1 MSQFPNYNII
11 PADIIIN
18 TVTNLENLNLFMLNN
33 VYKLEDKEY
42 LVSTFRLRQG
52 PSRYLALVTSKLI
65 DQSSVPEFAFF
76 SVNYNE
82 AGVLSANTIT
92 LNATDTLLSNLKGN
106 LSVVYRSDSYQM
118 FFETPDLDNIRQV
131 KESICALH
139 SFPNKTFV
147 VNGSLVL
154 SFSFVQ
160 DFFILTYMGFINNNP
175 ELKKVDSLIN
185 YDYAN
190 GTLLV
195 RFESQ
200 PYLMYNTKHIQA
212 LNLFP
217 DIEFKSLK
225 ISTKSELITGGMYD
239 YVISDEG
246 SIIQSDFLSRI
257 VYASTMNYTAD
268 NIEGHLVD
276 FTPLTKKIQVSES
289 AFIIA
294 FTNVL
299 DEDTTIR
306 RYATLL
312 VYSPSVPNFPFVTTF
327 IPVTLTEDCEGFI
340 NFNGIKLQFIGTDSI
355 LLCSCG
361 LKEALCKNKASIPV
375 ADMVRYEI
383 RSNVEYYDS
392 EENRINEISQQY
404 LVNKNIW
411 EVSDNRNKKGFN
423 EFGPD
428 FINDISAP
436 SRRSYQGDVSVN
448 KSYQGDVGVT
458 KNRWATSNERGMNK
472 KGMWSDKYYNNN
484 NYECDDIDRP
494 MKKNKI
500 LF

>member
-1 MSQFPNYNII
+1 MSQQFPNYNII

-18 TVTNLENLNLFMLNN
+18 TVTNLENLNLFILNN
-33 VYKLEDKEY
+33 VYQLEDKEY

-52 PSRYLALVTSKLI
+52 PSRYMALVTSKLV

-82 AGVLSANTIT
+82 AGVLSANTIS
-92 LNATDTLLSNLKGN
+92 LNSTDTLLTNLKGN
-106 LSVVYRSDSYQM
+106 MSVVYRSESYKL

-147 VNGSLVL
+147 VNGTLVL

-160 DFFILTYMGFINNNP
+160 DFFILTYMGFMNNNP
-175 ELKKVDSLIN
+175 ELKKVDSLVN

-200 PYLMYNTKHIQA
+200 PFLLYNTKCIQA
-212 LNLFP
+212 LNLYP

-225 ISTKSELITGGMYD
+225 LSTKSQLITGGMYD
-239 YVISDEG
+239 YVKTDEG
-246 SIIQSDFLSRI
+246 SLIQSDFLSRI
-257 VYASTMNYTAD
+257 VYASTMNYTSD
-268 NIEGHLVD
+268 NIEGNLVD
-276 FTPLTKKIQVSES
+276 FTPLSKKIQISES

-299 DEDTTIR
+299 DEDTSIR

-312 VYSPSVPNFPFVTTF
+312 VYSPTVPNFPIVTTF
-327 IPVTLTEDCEGFI
+327 VPVTLTDQCDDFI
-340 NFNGIKLQFIGTDSI
+340 DFNGIKLKFIGTDSI
-355 LLCSCG
+355 LLCSCD
-361 LKEALCKNKASIPV
+361 LREALCKNKASIPV

-383 RSNVEYYDS
+383 VKNNEFYDS
-392 EENRINEISQQY
+392 EENKVNA
-404 LVNKNIW
+404 LNPKFMNNKNMW
-411 EVSDNRNKKGFN
+411 EVSDEYSKKGHN
-423 EFGPD
+423 EELAFVSRRGVQGD
-428 FINDISAP
+428 LGGP
-436 SRRSYQGDVSVN
+436 SR
-448 KSYQGDVGVT
+448 
-458 KNRWATSNERGMNK
+458 
-472 KGMWSDKYYNNN
+472 KGKWSDRYYNNN
-484 NYECDDIDRP
+484 EYDDVDRP
-494 MKKNKI
+494 MKNKI